1 MTNQPEPLDLDAIE
15 ARAGGLYEYATGLD
29 TAWQEEADRLAGTDV
44 PALVAE
50 IRRLRAAS
58 EPAGAPVTAEQPA
71 GVPESH
77 PDRHSASQAPLRAPD
92 GADIAAADN
101 PTPLRWGLGDVLWG
115 DDDTVTVLLSGPGGE
130 PYWLELDQERAAV
143 LREDLAGPDTEET
156 HDDSAGLENGHGDT
170 AIRLD
175 DGSTHTHTAI
185 TNAGEACLMHACRA
199 ALEETRLRQEQ
210 YTLRAKIDGVLDE
223 VDDLAADGDIPARAA
238 DRLRLLL
245 RDALGLNTGT

>member
-1 MTNQPEPLDLDAIE
+1 MNQPETLDLDEIE

-50 IRRLRAAS
+50 IRRLRAAMEEIRHLHKDSPMGPCPVCIDADAVAEGRDGLMPYPCPTGRRAGAQNCEPPSFRAAS
-58 EPAGAPVTAEQPA
+58 EPAGAPVAAEQPA

-143 LREDLAGPDTEET
+143 LREDLAGPDG
-156 HDDSAGLENGHGDT
+156 A
-170 AIRLD
+170 R
-175 DGSTHTHTAI
+175 DG
-185 TNAGEACLMHACRA
+185 A
-199 ALEETRLRQEQ
+199 A
-210 YTLRAKIDGVLDE
+210 
-223 VDDLAADGDIPARAA
+223 
-238 DRLRLLL
+238 
-245 RDALGLNTGT
+245 

>member
-1 MTNQPEPLDLDAIE
+1 MTNQPEPLDLDEVE

-101 PTPLRWGLGDVLWG
+101 PTPPPL
-115 DDDTVTVLLSGPGGE
+115 GPGRRPVGRRRHRHR
-130 PYWLELDQERAAV
+130 PAVWAGRGAV
-143 LREDLAGPDTEET
+143 LAGARPG
-156 HDDSAGLENGHGDT
+156 ARGRT
-170 AIRLD
+170 A
-175 DGSTHTHTAI
+175 
-185 TNAGEACLMHACRA
+185 
-199 ALEETRLRQEQ
+199 
-210 YTLRAKIDGVLDE
+210 
-223 VDDLAADGDIPARAA
+223 
-238 DRLRLLL
+238 
-245 RDALGLNTGT
+245 